1 MTYLISVRFLI
12 AQLSLELLKT
22 EISIRDLEA
31 TLFQFLERSK
41 LNDLDQFLCK
51 VYDETMERIFE
62 QHRRHVD
69 LARKVLS
76 WVAFAVKGLTVI
88 EVQHALALREGDAE
102 LNVKGIS
109 NAGLIVSVCC
119 GLVTV
124 DEGSGIIQLVH
135 YTTDEYFKA
144 NETLLFPDV
153 HLYLMKQC
161 LSYLLLQNFDDLLV
175 SFVGFDWFKEL
186 CARLAPY
193 PFYDYCANYWGLHGR
208 KMSERAQSEETEIA
222 LRFLNGGPKLDAA
235 VRVMRYDGRIRGV
248 SMNGLHLAARF
259 GLHFLMDALLA
270 KHDIKSPDG
279 LGQTALGWACIG
291 GHMAIVEFLLLR
303 LMALEDSGIDGQ
315 DRFYQETPLHLAA
328 CGGHSAIIEVLL
340 KHGARPDV
348 KDQLGNTPLVAG
360 IYCNHS
366 DALVPLLHTI
376 GNLKQQVAY
385 AEGQSLLPLAIYVGN
400 FEFVR
405 ILLDKGV
412 DVNRR
417 DVDGDTGLLQAVKQ
431 LDNLAA
437 VKLFV
442 DNGANLDSQ
451 DTEGRTALMAA
462 VRKWSEDL
470 VCLLLKHRVNQ
481 DLQDKEGQTALMIAV
496 WRDSKNIVWFP
507 LKHAADLSL
516 KNDCGESTL
525 FKECRSIQR
534 SELPNNIIKI
544 LLEAGAD
551 INVEDNL
558 GRTALTIAIEN
569 ENYVAAGLL
578 IERGANVDSQDDG
591 GQTLLMKAIK
601 ADNQITSRLFI
612 EGSRNLNLQDG
623 DRKTALDYAFE
634 KWLDLNGDHG
644 EAIRKLL
651 LEKGAKANLYPE
663 AMDVSFEYPSLIPW

>member
-1 MTYLISVRFLI
+1 
-12 AQLSLELLKT
+12 
-22 EISIRDLEA
+22 
-31 TLFQFLERSK
+31 
-41 LNDLDQFLCK
+41 
-51 VYDETMERIFE
+51 
-62 QHRRHVD
+62 
-69 LARKVLS
+69 
-76 WVAFAVKGLTVI
+76 
-88 EVQHALALREGDAE
+88 
-102 LNVKGIS
+102 
-109 NAGLIVSVCC
+109 
-119 GLVTV
+119 
-124 DEGSGIIQLVH
+124 
-135 YTTDEYFKA
+135 
-144 NETLLFPDV
+144 
-153 HLYLMKQC
+153 
-161 LSYLLLQNFDDLLV
+161 
-175 SFVGFDWFKEL
+175 
-186 CARLAPY
+186 
-193 PFYDYCANYWGLHGR
+193 
-208 KMSERAQSEETEIA
+208 
-222 LRFLNGGPKLDAA
+222 
-235 VRVMRYDGRIRGV
+235 
-248 SMNGLHLAARF
+248 
-259 GLHFLMDALLA
+259 
-270 KHDIKSPDG
+270 
-279 LGQTALGWACIG
+279 
-291 GHMAIVEFLLLR
+291 
-303 LMALEDSGIDGQ
+303 MALEDSGIDGQ

-348 KDQLGNTPLVAG
+348 KDQTGSTPLVAG

-366 DALVPLLHTI
+366 DALVPLLHAI

-385 AEGQSLLPLAIYVGN
+385 AESQSLLPLASYVGN

-405 ILLDKGV
+405 IILDKGV

-431 LDNLAA
+431 PDNLAS

-442 DNGANLDSQ
+442 DNGANLDLQ

-462 VRKWSEDL
+462 VQQWSEDL
-470 VCLLLKHRVNQ
+470 VCLLLKHRANQ

-507 LKHAADLSL
+507 RKHAADLSL
-516 KNDCGESTL
+516 KNDRGESVL
-525 FKECRSIQR
+525 FKEYRSIQR

-634 KWLDLNGDHG
+634 KWFDLNGDHG

>member
-1 MTYLISVRFLI
+1 
-12 AQLSLELLKT
+12 
-22 EISIRDLEA
+22 
-31 TLFQFLERSK
+31 
-41 LNDLDQFLCK
+41 
-51 VYDETMERIFE
+51 
-62 QHRRHVD
+62 
-69 LARKVLS
+69 
-76 WVAFAVKGLTVI
+76 
-88 EVQHALALREGDAE
+88 
-102 LNVKGIS
+102 
-109 NAGLIVSVCC
+109 
-119 GLVTV
+119 
-124 DEGSGIIQLVH
+124 
-135 YTTDEYFKA
+135 
-144 NETLLFPDV
+144 
-153 HLYLMKQC
+153 
-161 LSYLLLQNFDDLLV
+161 
-175 SFVGFDWFKEL
+175 
-186 CARLAPY
+186 
-193 PFYDYCANYWGLHGR
+193 
-208 KMSERAQSEETEIA
+208 
-222 LRFLNGGPKLDAA
+222 
-235 VRVMRYDGRIRGV
+235 
-248 SMNGLHLAARF
+248 
-259 GLHFLMDALLA
+259 MDALLA

-385 AEGQSLLPLAIYVGN
+385 ADGQSLLPLAIYVGN
-400 FEFVR
+400 FE
-405 ILLDKGV
+405 
-412 DVNRR
+412 R

-470 VCLLLKHRVNQ
+470 VCLLLKHRANQ